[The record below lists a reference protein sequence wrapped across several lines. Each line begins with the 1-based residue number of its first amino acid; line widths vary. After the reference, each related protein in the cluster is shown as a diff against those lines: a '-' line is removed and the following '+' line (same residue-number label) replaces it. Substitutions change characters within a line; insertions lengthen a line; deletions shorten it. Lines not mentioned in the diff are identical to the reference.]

1 MNKTTVAAFAL
12 LLGSAIAVTAP
23 AFAQKPGPNGGLV
36 AGKDGHE
43 TELIVAP
50 GEITVYLLHG
60 NKPQAT
66 KNANLRMVIQESG
79 KTKTVALKE
88 AGGKLV
94 AKIDQPLGKG
104 AIVVI
109 TGKDDHGHAVSS
121 RYVIK

>member
-1 MNKTTVAAFAL
+1 MRKMPKLLCCTLAL
-12 LLGSAIAVTAP
+12 LLVLSQP
-23 AFAQKPGPNGGLV
+23 LLAQAPGPHGGLV

-43 TELIVAP
+43 TELIMTAS
-50 GEITVYLLHG
+50 EITVFLLHKD
-60 NKPQAT
+60 KPQAT
-66 KNANLRMVIQESG
+66 KNASIRLVVQQAG
-79 KTKTVALKE
+79 KNTTVPLKD

-94 AKIDQPLGKG
+94 GKLDAPLAPG

>member
-1 MNKTTVAAFAL
+1 MPRTTAASVLMTMFL
-12 LLGSAIAVTAP
+12 LLAGPSL
-23 AFAQKPGPNGGLV
+23 AQTKGPNGGLV
-36 AGKDGHE
+36 AGREGHQ

-50 GEITVYLLHG
+50 TELTVYLLHD

-66 KNANLRMVIQESG
+66 KGASIRLVIQEGG
-79 KTKTVALKE
+79 KNTTVALTE

-94 AKIDQPLGKG
+94 GKIAAPLGNG

-109 TGKDDHGHAVSS
+109 TGKDDHGDAISS